1 MSFSTEIFSQV
12 SKFPHR
18 TLRSDFCYSS
28 LVSVMRNKAYHFT
41 VEDNGIYYKDRHL
54 VHKRN
59 SSFEFGEIVSSM
71 KWLVSLK
78 RKRVI
83 ATWQWPGL
91 FPYTEHQEE
100 GEEMEW
106 FSDELTFI
114 YQPCTLFPCCFLIP
128 REIRNMVP
136 NQDIW
141 MEKILSVPRQV
152 PESIV

>member
-1 MSFSTEIFSQV
+1 MACLFEEKKSN
-12 SKFPHR
+12 
-18 TLRSDFCYSS
+18 S
-28 LVSVMRNKAYHFT
+28 L
-41 VEDNGIYYKDRHL
+41 
-54 VHKRN
+54 
-59 SSFEFGEIVSSM
+59 
-71 KWLVSLK
+71 
-78 RKRVI
+78 
-83 ATWQWPGL
+83 WQWPGL

-106 FSDELTFI
+106 FSDELMFI